1 MKYQIYHKSN
11 TSKLV
16 ENMTQIATD
25 EIGDA
30 ECPNDSIDEI
40 ILDGTLSYC
49 DKQSAINVLGFCI
62 QKLRLGGSLIIKD
75 VDIDVLTR
83 HTFHKIISTDEF
95 NDTISNKQ
103 YIHSLHE
110 VRKFLI
116 DYRIGIES
124 YNISGTNYIIQC
136 IKK

>member
-16 ENMTQIATD
+16 DNMAQIATD
-25 EIGDA
+25 ELGDV

-83 HTFHKIISTDEF
+83 HTFYKIISTDEF
-95 NDTISNKQ
+95 NDTVSNKQ

-124 YNISGTNYIIQC
+124 YNISGTNYIMQC
-136 IKK
+136 VKK